1 MHAQQ
6 FVAIDVET
14 ANADMGSIC
23 QVGVA
28 KFVEGRLTKEWVS
41 LVDPEDEFDGINIS
55 IHGIDENMVRGHP
68 KLPEIAERLRGELE
82 GFVAVCHTHFDRVA
96 IDQGYARYRLRP
108 IETDWL
114 DSARVARRTWK
125 EVAYSG
131 YGLSSVCEKI
141 GYVFRH
147 HDALEDAKAAAHVL
161 LAAMGITKLDVEG
174 WRARVRQPI
183 DLQRAAAG
191 IRREGN
197 PDGDLYGEV
206 LVFTGALTMS
216 RAEAADFAASIGCFV
231 TDTVTRKTTILVV
244 GDQDL
249 RKLAGH
255 KKSSKHRNAEKLI
268 DAGQRLR
275 IIRETDFKQLVRV
288 AM

>member
-1 MHAQQ
+1 MPAQQ

-28 KFVEGRLTKEWVS
+28 KFVEGQLANEWMS
-41 LVDPEDEFDGINIS
+41 LVDPEDEFDGMNIS
-55 IHGIDENMVRGHP
+55 IHGIDEKMVRGQP
-68 KLPEIAERLRGELE
+68 KLPEIAERLRGDLE

-96 IDQGYARYRLRP
+96 IGQAYERYQLRP

-125 EVAYSG
+125 DIAYSG
-131 YGLSSVCEKI
+131 YGLSNVCEKI
-141 GYVFRH
+141 GYAFRH

-161 LAAMGITKLDVEG
+161 LAAMGIAKLDVDG
-174 WRARVRQPI
+174 WMARVKQPV
-183 DLQRAAAG
+183 DLERAAAG

-197 PDGDLYGEV
+197 PDGDLFGEV
-206 LVFTGALTMS
+206 VVFTGALTML
-216 RAEAADFAASIGCFV
+216 RADAAEMAASIGCYVADAV
-231 TDTVTRKTTILVV
+231 TKKTTILVV

-249 RKLAGH
+249 KRLAGH
-255 KKSSKHRNAEKLI
+255 QKSSKHRKAEELI
-268 DAGQRLR
+268 GAGQRLR
-275 IIRETDFKQLVRV
+275 IVRETDFKQLVRI
-288 AM
+288 AT